1 MRIFIPVALT
11 LLSALFSAP
20 ALAQTDNDKPDEKLW
35 SQADAYYDEGEMD
48 AARKNVL
55 QKNGAQK
62 FFLLMADRLEVQS
75 ADGEQA
81 LVWDGQFWY
90 GGDKHK
96 LWIKS
101 EGEYDFEESAIE
113 EAEITTLYSR
123 AISPYFDVQAGV
135 RYDLSPKG
143 RAHLTVGMLGLA
155 PGWFEVDGAAYLSKD
170 GDLSASFEAEYDMVI
185 TQRLIVQPRLE
196 LKVSGS
202 DIAALGMGSGLTH
215 VDLGA
220 RLRYDIKREFAP
232 YIGVEW
238 QSDFGDTADYTRA
251 DGGEESRVAIMVGV
265 KLWR

>member
-1 MRIFIPVALT
+1 MRLFFPIILS
-11 LLSALFSAP
+11 LLSVPVF
-20 ALAQTDNDKPDEKLW
+20 AQTQSETPPEKLW
-35 SQADAYYDEGEMD
+35 SQADAYFDAAEME
-48 AARKNVL
+48 AARKVVL

-62 FFLLMADRLEVQS
+62 FSLLMADRLEIQS
-75 ADGEQA
+75 ADSESA
-81 LVWDGQFWY
+81 LLWDGQFWV

-101 EGEYDFEESAIE
+101 EGEYGFKETEIE

-123 AISPYFDVQAGV
+123 AISPYFDMQAGI
-135 RYDLSPKG
+135 RYDLAPKG
-143 RAHLTVGMLGLA
+143 RAHLTIGMLGLA

-185 TQRLIVQPRLE
+185 TQRLILQPRLE
-196 LKVSGS
+196 MEISGS
-202 DIAALGMGSGLTH
+202 DIAALGTGSGLTH

-238 QSDFGDTADYTRA
+238 QSDFGKTADYTRA
-251 DGGEESRVAIMVGV
+251 DGGEKSRVVVMAGV